1 MANPLREGY
10 KRGKRGVRKGL
21 AIFRG
26 KRDIREKREKPL
38 KRAKLSTINLV
49 SSREAHG
56 QGKRKLTRLRISS
69 LGPLG
74 WLLEVFLLSEIPYP
88 SKQVNWK
95 PDPKIHI
102 VFWAWYYINQVFN

>member
-10 KRGKRGVRKGL
+10 KRGKRCEKGVGNFWGEERYT
-21 AIFRG
+21 
-26 KRDIREKREKPL
+26 REKRETTK
-38 KRAKLSTINLV
+38 KGKLSTINLV

-56 QGKRKLTRLRISS
+56 QGKRKLIGLGTSG

-74 WLLEVFLLSEIPYP
+74 WLSEVFLLSEIPYP

-102 VFWAWYYINQVFN
+102 VFWAWHYISQVFN